1 MASIREVAKL
11 AGVSPA
17 TVSRVI
23 NGTANVDSEKKQ
35 RVLKIIDETGF
46 KPNELARA
54 LFKQSSKIIGVIVPN
69 IENPFFSELAK
80 SIEEE
85 VYKNGYKMLL
95 CNSNDNEEKE
105 LMNIQMLNQL
115 KADGLIIV
123 TNSNKTLKELEENS
137 FPIVLVDR
145 EVSSMNEIAILK
157 SDNYK
162 GGKIATEHLIKCGC
176 KNIVCMKGS
185 KWISS
190 AEQRYL
196 GYSDICKK
204 YGIKEQYIECEYNYE
219 VGLQQT
225 EELIKKYPNVD
236 GIIASNDMV
245 AIAAYKLLSQ
255 KGYKIPEDI
264 QIIGFDNIRLSSLF
278 TPEITTIAQPI
289 TKIGE
294 KAAKIIIQY
303 RNGNTFEKENVF
315 DVELIERQTTKRKDE
330 NDEIS
335 SSRKY

>member
-1 MASIREVAKL
+1 MASIRDVAKL

-23 NGTANVDSEKKQ
+23 NETANVDQEKKQ
-35 RVLKIIDETGF
+35 RVLKAIDETGF
-46 KPNELARA
+46 RPNELARA

-80 SIEEE
+80 AIEEE

-162 GGKIATEHLIKCGC
+162 GGKMATEHLIKCGC

-196 GYSDICKK
+196 GYRDTCKE
-204 YGIKEQYIECEYNYE
+204 YGIKEQYIECEYSYE
-219 VGLQQT
+219 IGLRQT
-225 EELIKKYPNVD
+225 EKLIKQYPNVD

-245 AIAAYKLLSQ
+245 AIAAYKLLSK

-264 QIIGFDNIRLSSLF
+264 QIIGFDNIRLSWLF
-278 TPEITTIAQPI
+278 TPEITTVAQPI
-289 TKIGE
+289 AKIGK
-294 KAAKIIIQY
+294 KAVEIIIQY
-303 RNGNTFEKENVF
+303 RNGNKIEKENLF
-315 DVELIERQTTKRKDE
+315 DVELVERQTTKK
-330 NDEIS
+330 
-335 SSRKY
+335 KG